1 LVIVESED
9 FNEYLHA
16 NKTTAMNIQYHHL
29 HHTPSPS
36 LTSLIERQF
45 GILGRSLR
53 IDEARVT
60 IERRLASSPA
70 FRFSAHLVTPGPDV
84 YAEALDHTLRA
95 AVHKTVSELE
105 DRIASRKRKQ
115 MAVTRH
121 CARGA
126 SLRGGKSGA
135 R

>member
-1 LVIVESED
+1 LVIVESADFKED
-9 FNEYLHA
+9 VPITNI
-16 NKTTAMNIQYHHL
+16 TTMNIRYHHL
-29 HHTPSPS
+29 HHAPSPS
-36 LTSLIERQF
+36 LAALIERRIEF
-45 GILGRSLR
+45 LGKSLR

-60 IERRLASSPA
+60 VERRLASSPA

-95 AVHKTVSELE
+95 AIHKTVSELE
-105 DRIASRKRKQ
+105 NRIASRKQRQ
-115 MAVTRH
+115 TSVTRH

-126 SLRGGKSGA
+126 SLRRGKSGA